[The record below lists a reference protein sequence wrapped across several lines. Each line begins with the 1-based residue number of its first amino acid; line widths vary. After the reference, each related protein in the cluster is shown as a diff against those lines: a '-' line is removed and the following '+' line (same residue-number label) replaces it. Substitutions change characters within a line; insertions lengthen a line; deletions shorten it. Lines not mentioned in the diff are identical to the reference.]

1 MNTRTCETVQD
12 SLNIESLR
20 TFARDL
26 ARSAGTIAKS
36 YAGRMIVERKH
47 DDSPV
52 TDADH
57 AVQAAIFDAIARTYP
72 DHAVI
77 GEETIRRPERHAKAC
92 DARYCWVVDPIDGT
106 RNFARGAPLYA
117 TSIAVMDC
125 GETIAGA
132 IHEAVS
138 GCVYSAGRKMGA
150 FRDNDAIRVAD
161 RPFDT
166 DTTVLVSSFRKR
178 TMPNFVRAWMDA
190 YNFRNVGSICLHL
203 AWTAAGIAEGSY
215 ASECRLWDIAAGAL
229 LIREAGGVVTRGDG
243 GPLWPIDVGAYDGGD
258 VPILCGTPAMH
269 ARLLES
275 LCATENDN

>member
-1 MNTRTCETVQD
+1 MQD

-20 TFARDL
+20 IFARDL
-26 ARSAGTIAKS
+26 ARTAGTIARS
-36 YAGRMIVERKH
+36 YAGRTIVERKH

-52 TDADH
+52 TNADH

-77 GEETIRRPERHAKAC
+77 GEETIRRPERHATASE
-92 DARYCWVVDPIDGT
+92 ARYCWVVDPIDGT

-117 TSIAVMDC
+117 TSIAVMES
-125 GETIAGA
+125 GATVAGA
-132 IHEAVS
+132 IYEAVS
-138 GCVYSAGRKMGA
+138 GCVYSAGRKRGA
-150 FRDNDAIRVAD
+150 FRDDDVIRVAD
-161 RPFDT
+161 RPLDS
-166 DTTVLVSSFRKR
+166 DTTVLVASFRKR
-178 TMPNFVRAWMDA
+178 TTPKFVRAWMNA
-190 YNFRNVGSICLHL
+190 FNFRNVGSICLHL

-229 LIREAGGVVTRGDG
+229 LIQEAGGVVTRGDG
-243 GPLWPIDVGAYDGGD
+243 GPLWPIDAGTYDNAD

-275 LCATENDN
+275 LRATENEN